1 MIYLLKNKNTLFI
14 FSLITIVLMSLFLNY
29 SVIFAAGGSPGTGGS
44 PGAGGSPGS
53 GGFSNPLGTT
63 SIFELLKRII
73 GYLITIGAPIVVIM
87 VLYGGF
93 LILTAGDSPEKVQ
106 GGRKTIQ
113 WAAIGYAIILCSWG
127 IIYII
132 GEILGTNLVR

>member
-1 MIYLLKNKNTLFI
+1 
-14 FSLITIVLMSLFLNY
+14 MSLFLNY

-44 PGAGGSPGS
+44 PGAGGSPGTS
-53 GGFSNPLGTT
+53 GFSNPLNCIGTGKAC
-63 SIFELLKRII
+63 IFDLLKKII

-113 WAAIGYAIILCSWG
+113 WAAIGYAIILSSWG

-132 GEILGTNLVR
+132 GEVLGTNLIK

>member
-1 MIYLLKNKNTLFI
+1 MKNIFFGILNKALAAGSGETTGGGFRNPLNCTGEGTACFLDLLKK
-14 FSLITIVLMSLFLNY
+14 V
-29 SVIFAAGGSPGTGGS
+29 
-44 PGAGGSPGS
+44 
-53 GGFSNPLGTT
+53 
-63 SIFELLKRII
+63 I

-127 IIYII
+127 IIYIL
-132 GEILGTNLVR
+132 GEVLGTNLVK

>member
-1 MIYLLKNKNTLFI
+1 MQNLFFGILNK
-14 FSLITIVLMSLFLNY
+14 SL
-29 SVIFAAGGSPGTGGS
+29 AAGVGETTG
-44 PGAGGSPGS
+44 

-73 GYLITIGAPIVVIM
+73 SYLIIIGAPIVVIM

-132 GEILGTNLVR
+132 GEVLGTNLIQ